1 MKNRDEYIAEVF
13 SRRDE
18 YKKAQ
23 KKRRKKYAVSG
34 TALALCCA
42 IVISIPI
49 YNNRKNPTGGDNEQA
64 PRPSIFKEHS
74 AVLEQKKSVNLMD
87 GVTSNAVE
95 KKKLTNQ
102 FIYGQADFSMKLF
115 SEVYKENSKKNVILS
130 PVSIQI
136 ALAMTSNGA
145 VGDTLAQM
153 EKTLGNL
160 PVSEL
165 NKNFYSY
172 IKDLPNDEK
181 CKVQIADSIWYRDD
195 NGLEVKKDF
204 LQKNGDYYGAAAYKA
219 PFDSGTLNDINRW
232 VKDNTNGKID
242 RILEE
247 INPTALLYLI
257 NAVSFD
263 AKWADPYMEQSV
275 GIGTFTAL
283 DGSKRYTVP
292 MMRGAEYSYIDDGKA
307 TGFVKDYAGGKYQFV
322 ALLPNENVTLDEYID
337 FLSKQSP
344 QKLISRWKNPQYGLK
359 VLTEMPKFKSDFD
372 TELSEPLKKMGMV
385 NAFDSNK
392 ADFSAMGKYA
402 DGNIFITKII
412 HKATIEVNENGT
424 SAAAATIV
432 GMDGASA
439 PLEEKIRYVTLDR
452 PFVYLIV
459 DSQSGLPLF
468 IGTVTDIK

>member
-49 YNNRKNPTGGDNEQA
+49 YNNRKNPTVGDNEQV
-64 PRPSIFKEHS
+64 PRPSIIEEHS
-74 AVLEQKKSVNLMD
+74 AVLEHKKSVNLME

-130 PVSIQI
+130 PVSVQI

-344 QKLISRWKNPQYGLK
+344 QKLISRWKKPQYGLK

-392 ADFSAMGKYA
+392 ADFSAMANYV
-402 DGNIFITKII
+402 DGNIFLDKII